1 MVSVALEVLDDVA
14 GAGQNSLP
22 LHTAVAVVATGPDIA
37 VLPVRIIEKIEVEV
51 VVTVTPSTLTNP
63 TSVHVMFTLL
73 PETEPVST
81 LLVIV
86 SPPL

>member
-1 MVSVALEVLDDVA
+1 MLELFDAVV

-22 LHTAVAVVATGPDIA
+22 LHTALAVVATGPDIA
-37 VLPVRIIEKIEVEV
+37 VLLLRIIEKVDVEV
-51 VVTVTPSTLTNP
+51 VVIVSPSALTNP
-63 TSVHVMFTLL
+63 TMVNVMFTLL

-86 SPPL
+86 SPPV